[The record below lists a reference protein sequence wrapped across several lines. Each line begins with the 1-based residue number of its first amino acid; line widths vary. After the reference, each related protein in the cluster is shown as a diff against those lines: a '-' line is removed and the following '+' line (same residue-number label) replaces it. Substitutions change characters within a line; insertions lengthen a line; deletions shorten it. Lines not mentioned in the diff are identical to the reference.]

1 MNGILYLKH
10 IVLLGKGGHM
20 KISTKG
26 RYSLRLILDLALQPS
41 DKPVSLKDISKR
53 QEISLK
59 YLEQIIP
66 PLTGAGFIRSIRG
79 PKGGYYLNRRPSEIT
94 VGMILR
100 ITEGSLA
107 PVQCVEEQSDIHA
120 CNRIDFCTTN
130 YVWEQLYDAIC
141 NVVDNITIQDL
152 VDKEKAKGGEY
163 YI

>member
-1 MNGILYLKH
+1 
-10 IVLLGKGGHM
+10 M
-20 KISTKG
+20 KVSTKG
-26 RYSLRLILDLALQPS
+26 RYSLRLILDLALQTQ
-41 DKPVSLKDISKR
+41 DKAVSLKDISNR

-66 PLTGAGFIRSIRG
+66 PLTGAGFIRSVRG
-79 PKGGYYLNRRPSEIT
+79 PKGGYYLNMKPEDLT

-107 PVQCVEEQSDIHA
+107 PVNSVEENSEHPQTQAESNTI
-120 CNRIDFCTTN
+120 N
-130 YVWEQLYDAIC
+130 YVWQEMYDAIC